1 MTSAHDG
8 NPTAAARAVRVFVA
22 LKMTAEVAQALA
34 ELAAPLRKFGIR
46 PIAPEDIHLTLV
58 PPWNESSTADAIAKL
73 HPVAAQHLGF
83 TLSFRHL
90 GYGPNAKR
98 PHLLWVDCA
107 GSELT
112 ELHDALLLTFGQKE
126 ERAFLPHVTL
136 ARLRASGTRIARK
149 CPIDRDIALTQT
161 IVSVEL
167 MQSPPPGEHGY
178 RVLASAPLAP
188 PA

>member
-1 MTSAHDG
+1 MAIAQDG
-8 NPTAAARAVRVFVA
+8 NHTAARGVRVFVA
-22 LKMTAEVAQALA
+22 LKMAPDIAQTLA

-58 PPWNESSTADAIAKL
+58 PPWNETSTADAIAKL
-73 HPVAAQHLGF
+73 QPVAAQYGGF
-83 TLSFRHL
+83 TLSFRHV
-90 GYGPNAKR
+90 GYGPDAKR
-98 PHLLWVDCA
+98 PRLLWVDCAA

-112 ELHDALLLTFGQKE
+112 ELHDALLPTFGQKE

-136 ARLRASGTRIARK
+136 ARLRASGVRIARK
-149 CPIDRDIALTQT
+149 CAIDQDLALTQA

-178 RVLASAPLAP
+178 RVLVSAPLKP